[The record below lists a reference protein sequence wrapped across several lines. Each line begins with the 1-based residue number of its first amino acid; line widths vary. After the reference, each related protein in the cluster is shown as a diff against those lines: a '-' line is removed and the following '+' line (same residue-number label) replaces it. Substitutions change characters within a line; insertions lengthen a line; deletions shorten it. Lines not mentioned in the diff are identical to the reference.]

1 MKRRVAILGSTG
13 SIGTQAIEVCIR
25 HSDKLQVEL
34 LTANTSSELLIEQA
48 EKLRP
53 NAVVIAD
60 ESKYNEVNE
69 ALAPLDIK
77 VFSGIDSICSLVAGD
92 NIDMVLT
99 AMVGFSGLRP
109 TIAAVKAGKAIALA
123 NKETLV
129 AAGSIVMSLAKENG
143 APIIPV
149 DSEHS
154 AIFQCLQGERATVEK
169 VILTASG
176 GPFFRKSEEELKS
189 VTIDQALDHPNW
201 KMGSKVT
208 VDSASM
214 MNKGLEMIEA
224 KWLFGIDPSRI
235 DIVVHPQSIIH
246 SMAQFS
252 DGSVTAQLS
261 TPDMRLPIQYA
272 LTYPYRVDLDTK
284 RLDFPQ
290 LGTFEFYKP
299 DRQKFPCIRI
309 AYEAIEKGG
318 NIPCAMNAA
327 NEIAVEAFLSN
338 EIPFT
343 AIPEIIEEVI
353 NGTKFVVQPS
363 LEDIY
368 NTNDTAR
375 EMALLVKAKYSVN
388 N

>member
-34 LTANTSSELLIEQA
+34 LTANTSSSLLIEQA
-48 EKLRP
+48 ERLKP

-99 AMVGFSGLRP
+99 AMVGFSGLKP

-189 VTIDQALDHPNW
+189 VTISQALDHPNW

-284 RLDFPQ
+284 RLDFPM
-290 LGTFEFYKP
+290 LGTFEFHKP
-299 DRQKFPCIRI
+299 DQKKFPCIRI
-309 AYEAIEKGG
+309 AYQAIEKGG

-343 AIPEIIEEVI
+343 AISEIIEEVI

-368 NTNDTAR
+368 NTNDSAR
-375 EMALLVKAKYSVN
+375 EMALSVKAKYSVN

>member
-34 LTANTSSELLIEQA
+34 LTANTSSGLLVEQA
-48 EKLRP
+48 ERLRP
-53 NAVVIAD
+53 NAVVIVD

-77 VFSGIDSICSLVAGD
+77 VFSGIDSICSLVAGE

-99 AMVGFSGLRP
+99 AMVGFSGLKP
-109 TIAAVKAGKAIALA
+109 AIAAIKAGKAIALA

-129 AAGSIVMSLAKENG
+129 AAGSIIMSLAKENG

-224 KWLFGIDPSRI
+224 KWLFGIEPSRI

-284 RLDFPQ
+284 RLDFPL
-290 LGTFEFYKP
+290 LGTFEFYQP
-299 DRQKFPCIRI
+299 DQQKFPCIRI
-309 AYEAIEKGG
+309 AYQAIEKGG

-327 NEIAVEAFLSN
+327 NEIAVEAFLSK

-343 AIPEIIEEVI
+343 AIPLIIEEVI

-375 EMALLVKAKYSVN
+375 EMALSVKAKYSVN

>member
-34 LTANTSSELLIEQA
+34 LTANTSSGLLVEQA
-48 EKLRP
+48 ERLRP
-53 NAVVIAD
+53 NAVVIVD

-77 VFSGIDSICSLVAGD
+77 VFSGIDSICSLVAGE

-99 AMVGFSGLRP
+99 AMVGFSGLKP
-109 TIAAVKAGKAIALA
+109 AIAAIKAGKAIALA

-129 AAGSIVMSLAKENG
+129 AAGSIIMSLAKENG

-224 KWLFGIDPSRI
+224 KWLFGIEPSRI

-284 RLDFPQ
+284 RLDFPL
-290 LGTFEFYKP
+290 LGTFEFYQP
-299 DRQKFPCIRI
+299 DQQKFPCIRI
-309 AYEAIEKGG
+309 AYQAIEKGG

-327 NEIAVEAFLSN
+327 NEIAVEAFLSK

-343 AIPEIIEEVI
+343 AIPLIIEEVI
-353 NGTKFVVQPS
+353 NGTKFVVHPS

-375 EMALLVKAKYSVN
+375 EMALSVKAKYSVN

>member
-34 LTANTSSELLIEQA
+34 LTANTSSSLLVEQA
-48 EKLRP
+48 ERLRP
-53 NAVVIAD
+53 NAVVIVD

-77 VFSGIDSICSLVAGD
+77 VFSGIDSICSLVAGE

-99 AMVGFSGLRP
+99 AMVGFSGLKP
-109 TIAAVKAGKAIALA
+109 AIAAIKAGKAIALA

-129 AAGSIVMSLAKENG
+129 AAGSIIMSLAKENG

-224 KWLFGIDPSRI
+224 KWLFGIEPSRI

-284 RLDFPQ
+284 RLDFPL
-290 LGTFEFYKP
+290 LGTFEFYQP
-299 DRQKFPCIRI
+299 DQQKFPCIRI
-309 AYEAIEKGG
+309 AYQAIEKGG

-327 NEIAVEAFLSN
+327 NEIAVEAFLSK

-343 AIPEIIEEVI
+343 AIPLIIEEVI

-375 EMALLVKAKYSVN
+375 EMALSVKAKYSVN

>member
-34 LTANTSSELLIEQA
+34 LTANTSSKLLIEQA
-48 EKLRP
+48 ERLRP

-77 VFSGIDSICSLVAGD
+77 VFSGIDSICSLVAGE

-99 AMVGFSGLRP
+99 AMVGFSGLKP

-284 RLDFPQ
+284 RLDFPL

-299 DRQKFPCIRI
+299 DQQKFPCIRI
-309 AYEAIEKGG
+309 AYQAVEKGG

-375 EMALLVKAKYSVN
+375 EMALSVKAKYSVN

>member
-34 LTANTSSELLIEQA
+34 LTANTSSGLLVEQA
-48 EKLRP
+48 ERLRP
-53 NAVVIAD
+53 NAVVIVD

-77 VFSGIDSICSLVAGD
+77 VFSGIDSICSLVAGE

-99 AMVGFSGLRP
+99 AMVGFSGLKP
-109 TIAAVKAGKAIALA
+109 AIAAIKAGKAIALA

-129 AAGSIVMSLAKENG
+129 AAGSIIMSLAKENG

-224 KWLFGIDPSRI
+224 KWLFGIEPSRI

-284 RLDFPQ
+284 RLDFPL
-290 LGTFEFYKP
+290 LGTFEFYQP
-299 DRQKFPCIRI
+299 DQQKFPCIRI
-309 AYEAIEKGG
+309 AYQAIERGG

-327 NEIAVEAFLSN
+327 NEIAVEAFLSK

-343 AIPEIIEEVI
+343 AIPLIIEEVI

-375 EMALLVKAKYSVN
+375 EMALSVKAKYSVN